1 VAAIDALLALCAV
14 PDRRDGAAAA
24 LSQLPAEALPH
35 IVRGL
40 AHTDPAVRRWTIE
53 VLTRFRLPEA
63 TRALAA
69 AFSDTD
75 PGVRETAVV
84 AIMRLGST
92 VFDDTIATLAQRD
105 PSKAVRRAATAALA
119 PRRSAR

>member
-1 VAAIDALLALCAV
+1 M
-14 PDRRDGAAAA
+14 
-24 LSQLPAEALPH
+24 
-35 IVRGL
+35 
-40 AHTDPAVRRWTIE
+40 RRWTIE

-92 VFDDTIATLAQRD
+92 VFDDTIEGLAQRD
-105 PSKAVRRAATAALA
+105 PSKAVRRAAAAALA
-119 PRRSAR
+119 PKRSAR